1 MPKIDVTDEGIVDA
15 PPKVV
20 YRAILNELAGATHW
34 WPHTVYKLRGEIPI
48 DHEGAISDAT
58 AGNRLVTI
66 RASFKVTKIAEDK
79 SIEMEIA
86 GDIEGTGTWIFEP
99 TDGKTKVTYQFR
111 VRTNSLLFSVLSPFV
126 NLEKGHSAEVQ
137 QVLKELN
144 SYLLKEGKKELELS
158 LTNQKAVV

>member
-15 PPKVV
+15 PPNVV
-20 YRAILNELAGATHW
+20 YRAILNELAGVTHW
-34 WPHTVYKLRGEIPI
+34 WPHTVYRLRGEIPI

-66 RASFKVTKIAEDK
+66 RASFKVTKIVEDK

-86 GDIEGTGTWIFEP
+86 GDIEGNGKWIFEP
-99 TDGKTKVTYQFR
+99 TEGKTKVKYQFR
-111 VRTNSLLFSVLSPFV
+111 VRTNSLLFSVVTPFV
-126 NLEKGHSAEVQ
+126 NLEKGHSDEVR

-144 SYLLKEGKKELELS
+144 SYLLEQG
-158 LTNQKAVV
+158 N